1 MSFDIHTIETAP
13 EKSKESLEGS
23 LKGYGMIPNLHGV
36 LAANPAALEAY
47 KTLGDLFGQTSLSLI
62 ERNVVWMTSNYVNQ
76 CHYCTPAHTMIA
88 KGAGVPDDVI
98 ESIRGGTAITDT
110 KLDALSLFT
119 AQVIEKRGH
128 LTDVETKAFLD
139 AGYSEEDIL
148 SVIIG
153 VSHKVISNY
162 VNHFADTPIDEP
174 FKAFI

>member
-1 MSFDIHTIETAP
+1 MCIRD
-13 EKSKESLEGS
+13 
-23 LKGYGMIPNLHGV
+23 
-36 LAANPAALEAY
+36 
-47 KTLGDLFGQTSLSLI
+47 
-62 ERNVVWMTSNYVNQ
+62 R
-76 CHYCTPAHTMIA
+76 
-88 KGAGVPDDVI
+88 
-98 ESIRGGTAITDT
+98 SIRGGTAITDP
-110 KLDALSLFT
+110 KLDALRLFT
-119 AQVIEKRGH
+119 TQVIEKRGH